1 VSDKKCLP
9 VYRIHP
15 AIGIARLGDSPD
27 EFCISP
33 ETPAALPIACDEKGN
48 PLPPRDGETFATV
61 KTFKDKEGRFKRQAA
76 RFHIYVYDDVS
87 PEGRPLELGAPV
99 EGGGNRGTLI
109 DVQWRVYLANKKS
122 AWYQFNQL
130 EGEHGYLPGHPLRN
144 PDITDPDARQCL
156 IIDPG
161 PQVVDKAHP
170 TATFD
175 RGANGL
181 YAATFPPQGLQPR
194 DINTLGK
201 LLRDDNGRLL
211 VLGGHGFSGSM
222 RTGFSQPRIDHY
234 ANNDGWFDDTSDG
247 PVMARLIMHSEEV
260 DRTRF
265 IDVEYPAWVVAGYP
279 AYVPE
284 ILDMITADD
293 VLYNTSITEFATR
306 TDLYGEAGTFQK
318 PQTIDHND
326 MGALMHWKAS
336 NLMWNPDYKPWFYR
350 DIWPILFRADEY
362 TYLTNVLA
370 QSNYPHNQTSRG
382 NFDPEKLSI
391 PPSVNRLAFDKAQK
405 RCVVENQCG
414 ELFLEA
420 LEPALALLDEQSL
433 NRRHPVRTNQLAALG
448 GTHDVRKKLSAALQ
462 AFAAAVNPDPALD
475 DPDGYVRRW
484 QSTYEGAQNA
494 KADQG
499 ASYRTKSN
507 VLHGVIR
514 DVLKQLQAQVT
525 LEKETP
531 PTPRRGLMGPKRIGR
546 DDGSPPQIAVD
557 PNEPVEA
564 AFERLYTAYRS
575 GKLLTDRLAK
585 VRAENTFD
593 PFLTY
598 RTYLYDLLRK
608 DGEENVF
615 RLEGKPTSRVHH
627 LPLMPLLAGDNPIS
641 NMLPSKF
648 LRLTEYQLYLLRQWQ
663 RGEFYNEISNK
674 WVPEGSI
681 DPWQP
686 YKGIVNKTARQLDQN
701 VLSNLAG
708 GAFCPGAEL
717 GWLIRNPAIYRE
729 PYRIK
734 ADPNFYSFRQTA
746 ANQNQSAAPLSVPEE
761 DYVAAT
767 GATLSQDSNYK
778 TGLQPGDLTKMMA
791 LPWQADFNEC
801 STQDV
806 DVTYEEWNVID
817 AKNPKDPWMKVEQM
831 VWETLWWPA
840 HRPMQTWELVPG
852 TESDPAFQYLTW
864 ARGVPQTNAGD
875 LKMTTEWSHLGIVIR
890 NPFSKPSDLDQ
901 ASPPGPKY
909 IAVER
914 SQDKEPAA
922 P

>member
-1 VSDKKCLP
+1 MSEKKSLP

-15 AIGIARLGDSPD
+15 AIGIARIGDSPD

-33 ETPAALPIACDEKGN
+33 ETPAALPIACDNKGN
-48 PLPPRDGETFATV
+48 PLLSPDGKQVETV
-61 KTFKDKEGRFKRQAA
+61 KTFKDKEGRIKRQAA
-76 RFHIYVYDDVS
+76 RFQIYVYDDKS
-87 PEGRPLELGAPV
+87 PEGRPLEVGAPI

-109 DVQWRVYLANKKS
+109 DIQWRVYLANKKS
-122 AWYQFNQL
+122 VWYQFNQL

-144 PDITDPDARQCL
+144 PDITDADARQCL

-161 PQVVDKAHP
+161 PQVVDKEHR

-194 DINTLGK
+194 DIITLGK
-201 LLRDDNGRLL
+201 LLTDDAGRLL
-211 VLGGHGFSGSM
+211 VLGAHGFSGSM
-222 RTGFSQPRIDHY
+222 LTGFSQPRIDHY

-247 PVMARLIMHSEEV
+247 PVMARLIMYSEEV
-260 DRTRF
+260 GRNRF

-284 ILDMITADD
+284 ILDMVTADD
-293 VLYNTSITEFATR
+293 VIYNTSITEFATR
-306 TDLYGEAGTFQK
+306 TDIYGTAGTFQK
-318 PQTIDHND
+318 PQVIDHND
-326 MGALMHWKAS
+326 PGALMHWKAS

-362 TYLTNVLA
+362 TYLTNVLS

-391 PPSVNRLAFDKAQK
+391 PPRVNRLAFDKAQK
-405 RCVVENQCG
+405 RSVGENQSG

-420 LEPALALLDEQSL
+420 LEPTLTLLDEQSV
-433 NRRHPVRTNQLAALG
+433 NRRHPVRKSLLALLG
-448 GTHDVRKKLSAALQ
+448 GTDDVRKELTAALQ
-462 AFAAAVNPDPALD
+462 EFAAVVNPDSTFD

-484 QSTYEGAQNA
+484 QSTYEHAQSADGDEGAKY
-494 KADQG
+494 KA
-499 ASYRTKSN
+499 ASDA
-507 VLHGVIR
+507 LHSVIR
-514 DVLKQLQAQVT
+514 SVLKQLHDQVA
-525 LEKETP
+525 LVKETP
-531 PTPRRGLMGPKRIGR
+531 VPPQGAVMLKAIGR
-546 DDGSPPQIAVD
+546 DDGALPKQTVD

-564 AFERLYTAYRS
+564 AFERLYTAYRT

-585 VRAENTFD
+585 LRTENTFD
-593 PFLTY
+593 PFLNY

-627 LPLMPLLAGDNPIS
+627 LPLMPLLSGDNPIS
-641 NMLPSKF
+641 NVLPSKF
-648 LRLTEYQLYLLRQWQ
+648 LRLTEYQLYLLRQWC
-663 RGEFYNEISNK
+663 RGEFYNEVLEG
-674 WVPEGSI
+674 WVPKGSI

-686 YKGIVNKTARQLDQN
+686 YKVIVNNTARQLDQN

-717 GWLIRNPAIYRE
+717 GWTIRNPSIYHE

-734 ADPNFYSFRQTA
+734 ADANFYTFRQTA
-746 ANQNQSAAPLSVPEE
+746 ANQNQSATPLSVPEE

-801 STQDV
+801 STQDI
-806 DVTYEEWNVID
+806 DVTYEEWNKID
-817 AKNPKDPWMKVEQM
+817 PKNPKDPWMKLEQM

-852 TESDPAFQYLTW
+852 AESNPAFQYLTW

-875 LKMTTEWSHLGIVIR
+875 LKMTTEWSHLGVVIR
-890 NPFSKPSDLDQ
+890 NPFLKPADLDQ
-901 ASPPGPKY
+901 PSPGVPKY

-914 SQDKEPAA
+914 SQDDEPTV